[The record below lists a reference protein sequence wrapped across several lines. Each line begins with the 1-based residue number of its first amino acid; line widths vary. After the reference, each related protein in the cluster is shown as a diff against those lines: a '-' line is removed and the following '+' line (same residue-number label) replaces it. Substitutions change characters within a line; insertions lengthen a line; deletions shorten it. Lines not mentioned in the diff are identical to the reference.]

1 LRATFGGPSLNTR
14 PFPFF
19 FSGLEDAGVLLTFL
33 AVVSPVSEDGTS
45 PLGDFN
51 RARLM
56 PRHVGGH
63 DARSP
68 VACLFSSPRMA
79 LDAMARV

>member
-1 LRATFGGPSLNTR
+1 LRATFGGPSLNIR

-19 FSGLEDAGVLLTFL
+19 FSGLEDGGVRVTFL
-33 AVVSPVSEDGTS
+33 AVDSPASDDCTS
-45 PLGDFN
+45 PLGGFD

-56 PRHVGGH
+56 PCQVGGH